1 MPTRNEFNRRSYLKL
16 AGLSVGGAVTGA
28 QTGVVSA
35 ATDVEPSG
43 YGLGG
48 YGLGEYG
55 TSSVDG
61 SVAVS
66 TASAT
71 EIGQT
76 SATLGGTVSDLGGAD
91 SVDVVFE
98 WGTVSSDLQRTTG
111 TQQVSETREVTA
123 TVDELMPGTTY
134 AFRLVATGTN
144 GSSDTGTERQFTT
157 RTATAGL
164 GDESTLLPRDG
175 TLVNAP
181 YESEHDGYTGDGFVN
196 FRASDSYVQ
205 WDVTTDAA
213 AEFDLTIR
221 YALGAD
227 DRTGLLTAGETRRE
241 IPVASTGGW
250 TNWETTTERVSL
262 PEGGSTIRI
271 EAIGEDFGNVDAVD
285 LSRVATNTS
294 PNETPDETPESPT
307 SKTLLPRD
315 GDLSNALYQSE
326 HAGYT
331 GDGFVNFRTSDSYVQ
346 WDIDS
351 ATTTDYDLTIRYA
364 LGAGD
369 RTGRL
374 TAGSNQ
380 QAVTVRSTGGWANWE
395 TTTQRVTLPEG
406 SSRLRIEATG
416 EDFGNVD
423 AVTLTPRE
431 ETADEGWRSVRLLPR
446 DGEIVNAP
454 YESEHDGYT
463 GDGFVN
469 FRASDSYVQ
478 WDVTTDAAAE
488 FDLTIRYG
496 LGAGDRTGR
505 LTAGDSQRELTVAS
519 TGAWTT
525 WETTTERIT
534 LPEGSSRL
542 RIEATGEDFGN
553 LDFVELERVQ

>member
-1 MPTRNEFNRRSYLKL
+1 MPTTNEFNRRSYLKL

-48 YGLGEYG
+48 YGLGAYG
-55 TSSVDG
+55 TPSVDG
-61 SVAVS
+61 SIAVS
-66 TASAT
+66 TGSAT

-76 SATLGGTVSDLGGAD
+76 SARLGGTVTDLGGAD
-91 SVDVVFE
+91 SVGVVFE
-98 WGTVSSDLQRTTG
+98 WGAVSSDQQRTTSR
-111 TQQVSETREVTA
+111 QQVSEPGDVTA
-123 TVDELMPGTTY
+123 TIDELTPGTTY
-134 AFRLVATGTN
+134 VFRLVATDTN
-144 GSSDTGTERQFTT
+144 GRNDTGTERQFTT

-175 TLVNAP
+175 TIVNAP
-181 YESEHDGYTGDGFVN
+181 YESEHAGYTGDGFVN
-196 FRASDSYVQ
+196 FRESDSYVQ
-205 WDVTTDAA
+205 WDVTTETS

-227 DRTGLLTAGETRRE
+227 DRTGLLTGGATRRE
-241 IPVASTGGW
+241 ITVESTGGW

-271 EAIGEDFGNVDAVD
+271 EAIGEDFGNVDSVA
-285 LSRVATNTS
+285 LSRVSTDS
-294 PNETPDETPESPT
+294 PTDETPDDTPDSPT

-315 GDLSNALYQSE
+315 GEIGNALYQSE

-331 GDGFVNFRTSDSYVQ
+331 GDGFVNFRASDSYVQ
-346 WDIDS
+346 WDVES
-351 ATTTDYDLTIRYA
+351 ATTTDYDLTLRYA
-364 LGAGD
+364 LGADD

-374 TAGSNQ
+374 TAGGSQ
-380 QAVTVRSTGGWANWE
+380 QAVTVPSTDGWTNWE

-406 SSRLRIEATG
+406 SSTLRIEATG

-431 ETADEGWRSVRLLPR
+431 ETADEGWTSMRLLPQ
-446 DGEIVNAP
+446 DADLGNAL
-454 YESEHDGYT
+454 YQSEHAGYT

-469 FRASDSYVQ
+469 FRESDSYVQ
-478 WDVTTDAAAE
+478 WDVDTDAASE
-488 FDLTIRYG
+488 FDLTIRYA
-496 LGAGDRTGR
+496 LGAADRTGL
-505 LTAGDSQRELTVAS
+505 LTAGGAQREITVES

-525 WETTTERIT
+525 WETTTERIS
-534 LPEGSSRL
+534 LPEGSSTL
-542 RIEATGEDFGN
+542 RIEAIGEDFGN
-553 LDFVELERVQ
+553 IDALELERVQ

>member
-1 MPTRNEFNRRSYLKL
+1 MPTTNEFNRRSYLKL

-55 TSSVDG
+55 TPSVDG

-66 TASAT
+66 TGSAT

-76 SATLGGTVSDLGGAD
+76 SATLGGTVTDLGGAD
-91 SVDVVFE
+91 SVGVVFE
-98 WGTVSSDLQRTTG
+98 WGTASSDQQRTTSR
-111 TQQVSETREVTA
+111 QQVSGPGDVTA
-123 TVDELMPGTTY
+123 TVDELTPGTTY
-134 AFRLVATGTN
+134 AFRLVATDTN
-144 GSSDTGTERQFTT
+144 GNSDTGTERQFTT

-164 GDESTLLPRDG
+164 GDESTLLPQDG
-175 TLVNAP
+175 KLVNAP

-196 FRASDSYVQ
+196 FRESDSYVQ
-205 WDVTTDAA
+205 WDVTTDTS

-241 IPVASTGGW
+241 ISVASTGGW
-250 TNWETTTERVSL
+250 TNWETITERVSL

-285 LSRVATNTS
+285 LSPVATDTS

-315 GDLSNALYQSE
+315 GDLGNALYQSE
-326 HAGYT
+326 HEGYT
-331 GDGFVNFRTSDSYVQ
+331 GDGFVNFRASNSYVQ
-346 WDIDS
+346 WDVDS

-369 RTGRL
+369 RTGHL
-374 TAGSNQ
+374 TAGSSQ
-380 QAVTVRSTGGWANWE
+380 QAVTVPSTGGWANWE

-406 SSRLRIEATG
+406 SSTLRIEATG

-431 ETADEGWRSVRLLPR
+431 ETADEGWTSMQLLPQ
-446 DGEIVNAP
+446 DGELGNSL

-463 GDGFVN
+463 DEGYIN

-478 WDVTTDAAAE
+478 WNVDTDGAAE
-488 FDLTIRYG
+488 FDLTIRYA
-496 LGAGDRTGR
+496 LGAADRTGL
-505 LTAGDSQRELTVAS
+505 LTTGGSQREITVAS
-519 TGAWTT
+519 TDAWTT

-534 LPEGSSRL
+534 LPEGSSTL

-553 LDFVELERVQ
+553 VDAVELERVE